1 VVWCDGMCG
10 DGASQASKAD
20 VQAKNLKGETP
31 LHYASS
37 FGHDKVAQLLVVRKG
52 GSGRTECVR
61 MSTNRGGSGCGGGRM
76 SAIGRYGHTVKGT
89 SGCIYLVLMYLRI
102 YLSSSVWIL
111 MHSYVCFHCSIP

>member
-1 VVWCDGMCG
+1 MHVCTHTDDRMFVSRLVLVWCDGMYG

-20 VQAKNLKGETP
+20 VQAKNLNGETP

-76 SAIGRYGHTVKGT
+76 SAIGRYGH
-89 SGCIYLVLMYLRI
+89 
-102 YLSSSVWIL
+102 
-111 MHSYVCFHCSIP
+111 SYVCFHCSIP